1 MNHLRYA
8 GLPFERQR
16 DILFDIVRAEPLLMN
31 ALEAAREMDLPQW
44 RIVAGAIYNSVWN
57 ALTGRPSGYGIKD
70 IDLLYFDDSDLSW
83 EAEDA
88 VIARG
93 REVFASSPV
102 PVEIRNQARVHLW
115 FPEKFGIDFPPL
127 ASGDEALTRYSAKT
141 HAVGLRLEPDGSLSL
156 RAPFGLEPIFGFRIV
171 PNRALDNAGSYGEKG
186 ARAKRSWP
194 ELAVEGW

>member
-16 DILFDIVRAEPLLMN
+16 EILFDIVRAEPLLMN

-57 ALTGRPSGYGIKD
+57 ALTDRPSGYGIKD

-93 REVFASSPV
+93 REVFAGSPV

-115 FPEKFGIDFPPL
+115 FPEKFGIEFPPL
-127 ASGDEALTRYSAKT
+127 RSGDEALTRYSAKT
-141 HAVGLRLEPDGSLSL
+141 HAVGLRLGADGDLDL
-156 RAPFGLEPIFGFRIV
+156 CAPFGLSLIFAFRIE
-171 PNRALDNAGSYGEKG
+171 PNRALERTGSYWEKA
-186 ARAKRSWP
+186 ARAKKVWP
-194 ELAVEGW
+194 EVSMEAW